1 MDHAVLETGAMRQL
15 MNELLAIEPHRRQ
28 EAVREERYRHL
39 VLAELLTS
47 EGERFEETCPAKAEE
62 LAELARM
69 VADQPYPGSLFA
81 RVDRVLALSH
91 CLQGNARRLSGDRPG
106 AEQQFRRA
114 AAVLTGPPDGIERAH
129 YCQRLA
135 WLREEQGRFEEAT
148 TLLWRAVGIFRE
160 ARCTEF
166 QVECLCRLGF
176 LLLYGNDPEG
186 ASRHFAQARGLLSFE
201 SSPVLAARCSL
212 GLALCLAAF
221 GLGEQARSLRK
232 ESRLLCEAVVD
243 SRDLLDLDWLEGRLA
258 ACFGEHQ
265 DAIAGLASV
274 RRRLLAQRRLLDAA
288 LCSLDLARLFAA
300 TGQAARVRELIH
312 EMHTAFPPSR
322 DQARAL
328 FALRDFLDA
337 VRAGKGT
344 EVAAMDALDL
354 IRRPA
359 AFLDKV

>member
-1 MDHAVLETGAMRQL
+1 MDHSVVETGTMRQL
-15 MNELLAIEPHRRQ
+15 MNELLAIEPRRRQ
-28 EAVREERYRHL
+28 EAVREERYRSL
-39 VLAELLTS
+39 ALAELLAS
-47 EGERFEETCPAKAEE
+47 ESGQFEEACPGKAEE

-69 VADQPYPGSLFA
+69 VADQPHPGSAFD

-106 AEQQFRRA
+106 AERQFRSA
-114 AAVLTGPPDGIERAH
+114 AAVLTGPPDAVERGL

-160 ARCTEF
+160 ARQTGS
-166 QVECLCRLGF
+166 QAECLCRLGF
-176 LLLYGNDPEG
+176 LRLNGNDPEG
-186 ASRHFAQARGLLSFE
+186 ASGHFAQARGLLSFE
-201 SSPVLAARCSL
+201 SSPALAARCGL

-221 GLGEQARSLRK
+221 GEEEQARSLRK
-232 ESRLLCEAVVD
+232 ESRRLCAAEV
-243 SRDLLDLDWLEGRLA
+243 SSGDLLELDWLEGRLA
-258 ACFGEHQ
+258 AGFGEHQ

-274 RRRLLAQRRLLDAA
+274 RRRLLAGRRLLDTA

-312 EMHTAFPPSR
+312 DIHTGFPPCR
-322 DQARAL
+322 DQARVL
-328 FALRDFLDA
+328 LALRGFLDA
-337 VRAGKGT
+337 VRAGEGPET
-344 EVAAMDALDL
+344 AAMEALDL

-359 AFLDKV
+359 ALLDKI